1 MALFDNR
8 YELEHL
14 LGRGAFAEVWRAK
27 DQRTGV
33 TLALKIYA
41 PSTGMDDDGIEG
53 MTHEFS
59 LLVNANHQNLLRPMY
74 FDICDRK
81 PYLVLPYC
89 AQGNISNKVG
99 KFTERETWKLLRDVA
114 AGLAYLHAMKP
125 PVIHQDIKPANILV
139 ADDGT
144 YMITDFGVSTSAKS
158 TLQMAAS
165 KDMDSGGTIAYMA
178 PERFSKNNRPIM
190 ANDIFSLGCMA
201 YEMLVGELPFG
212 NHGGLLPLN
221 GAEVPDIPNDV
232 SQGLKDIIAQCL
244 SKEPWDRP
252 HAGQLEEIAIQ
263 ALSNAQTAFVPK
275 SSEAPAV
282 TTTPVQPTVETTASQ
297 KPFNATVAAKPGQAS
312 FGQTMA
318 TGTQMPPSSYTEPI
332 QKNNSGKMWI
342 ALLAAVIVVGGA
354 AFFFLPSSDES
365 AHVAASVTNE
375 QPVMQETSP
384 SNPDVSPVDVRQPE
398 PVEEPRKEQAVL
410 PEPAKSEELAP
421 KAETNK
427 NAVAEK
433 KTATEPNKTSAKTTA
448 QEAAPKKQSGPLDL
462 GYATWSGPVKN
473 GKPNGEGTLTFK
485 QSHIIE
491 SRDPDKHTAQAGERV
506 EGMFTDGHLE
516 YGTWYKTDGTHE
528 YIMIG
533 S

>member
-41 PSTGMDDDGIEG
+41 PSTGLDDDGIEG

-165 KDMDSGGTIAYMA
+165 KDMDAGGTIAYMA
-178 PERFSKNNRPIM
+178 PERFSKDNRPIM

-232 SQGLKDIIAQCL
+232 SQGLKDVIAQCL

-263 ALSNAQTAFVPK
+263 ALGNAPTVFVPK
-275 SSEAPAV
+275 SAEAAAV
-282 TTTPVQPTVETTASQ
+282 ATTPIQPTAETTASQ
-297 KPFNATVAAKPGQAS
+297 KPFNATVVAKPEQAS

-342 ALLAAVIVVGGA
+342 AVLAAVLVIGGA
-354 AFFFLPSSDES
+354 VFFFFPSSEES
-365 AHVAASVTNE
+365 VHVAASVTNE
-375 QPVMQETSP
+375 QPVMQETPP
-384 SNPDVSPVDVRQPE
+384 STPDVSSVVAPKPE
-398 PVEEPRKEQAVL
+398 PLEEPRDEQAVQ
-410 PEPAKSEELAP
+410 PEPAKSEEAAP
-421 KAETNK
+421 K
-427 NAVAEK
+427 
-433 KTATEPNKTSAKTTA
+433 TESNKTSTKATTA
-448 QEAAPKKQSGPLDL
+448 EAAPKKQAGPLDL
-462 GYATWSGPVKN
+462 GYATWSGSVKN
-473 GKPNGEGTLTFK
+473 GKPDGEGTLTFK

-491 SRDPDKHTAQAGERV
+491 SRDPDKKKAQAGERV
-506 EGMFTDGHLE
+506 EGTFNNGHLE
-516 YGTWYKTDGTHE
+516 HGTWYKNDGEKE
-528 YIMIG
+528 YLLIG
-533 S
+533 M